1 MTESF
6 TLYLLAFILI
16 MMVLTALFGDMFHG
30 KSEMEHT
37 MELFDRCMIQYK
49 QHKDEDHIAL
59 IVITGSPKVLGVNT
73 DEIRWKFTLDGSL
86 YAVEAK

>member
-1 MTESF
+1 MPENF
-6 TLYLLAFILI
+6 TLYFGAIVVLLALAAAIPFL
-16 MMVLTALFGDMFHG
+16 LRG

-49 QHKDEDHIAL
+49 QHKDDDHIAL
-59 IVITGSPKVLGVNT
+59 IVITGSPKILGVNT

>member
-1 MTESF
+1 MQEVII
-6 TLYLLAFILI
+6 LVAVLLCVAV
-16 MMVLTALFGDMFHG
+16 MALMCGRG
-30 KSEMEHT
+30 KSELEHT
-37 MELFDRCMIQYK
+37 MELFDRCLIQYQ